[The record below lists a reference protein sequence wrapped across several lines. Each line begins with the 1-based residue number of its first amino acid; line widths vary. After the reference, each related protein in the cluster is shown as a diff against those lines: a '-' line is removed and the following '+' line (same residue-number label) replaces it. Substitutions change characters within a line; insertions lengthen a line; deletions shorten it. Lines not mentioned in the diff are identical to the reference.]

1 MMYPFMTLNDD
12 TEITHSEMK
21 ADGKVKVYI
30 ETPDEFGGFHNATC
44 WLPDYKWED
53 IEGYSDTEMAYF
65 KQLIR
70 NNAHLI
76 IEFSQEG
83 GILNAANSQ
92 IGPYSIYFWSNEGD
106 PLEPIHVHVSEG
118 RASATATKIWI
129 TSTGKTILSNNNSKI
144 PEKILKRLMRMIEA
158 NSSDIIDE
166 WLNRFGE
173 IRYFLLKNTSFYQL
187 VFFYCEG
194 F

>member
-44 WLPDYKWED
+44 WLPDYRWEILRD
-53 IEGYSDTEMAYF
+53 ILIQRWHILN
-65 KQLIR
+65 QLIR

-83 GILNAANSQ
+83 GILNA
-92 IGPYSIYFWSNEGD
+92 
-106 PLEPIHVHVSEG
+106 
-118 RASATATKIWI
+118 R
-129 TSTGKTILSNNNSKI
+129 
-144 PEKILKRLMRMIEA
+144 RMIEA

-173 IRYFLLKNTSFYQL
+173 IRYFFIVKDS
-187 VFFYCEG
+187 EIKR
-194 F
+194 